1 MVLGLGLGV
10 WGLGSLVLGLGFG
23 IWGLG
28 SLVLGSG
35 VRGLPSG
42 RVWGLGLVSGVGS
55 LGSKIWGLGS
65 GVVSGF
71 GVWGP
76 GSFGSGVRGEVLGL
90 GPGVLDLG
98 SLVLGH
104 AVICSMLATRPRLHR
119 KQKGLSHSTVPEFW
133 GLGSWSVESAFGLA
147 FGLDLGLGVL
157 GLGFGGWGLL
167 CAVGR
172 LGLRSGVWDPGVGVR
187 DLGYGC
193 VVLGVWD

>member
-1 MVLGLGLGV
+1 MGL
-10 WGLGSLVLGLGFG
+10 
-23 IWGLG
+23 
-28 SLVLGSG
+28 
-35 VRGLPSG
+35 
-42 RVWGLGLVSGVGS
+42 
-55 LGSKIWGLGS
+55 
-65 GVVSGF
+65 
-71 GVWGP
+71 
-76 GSFGSGVRGEVLGL
+76 GSGVRGEVLGL

-147 FGLDLGLGVL
+147 SGLDLGLGVL

-172 LGLRSGVWDPGVGVR
+172 LGLRSGVWGLGSGCWGQGSGIWVCCVWCLGLRSSLGPGVW
-187 DLGYGC
+187 C
-193 VVLGVWD
+193 VVSGVWGVDKLRSKPFSLGEGRFRSRT